1 MWCMPKL
8 TPEYIERMEHL
19 LDLYAK
25 PYDEKEPIVCIDEK
39 SKQLL
44 QNVRSPIDASEHAY
58 RKVDYEY
65 KRNGTRNIF
74 CAVEPRGGRRRI
86 AVTKR
91 RTKADFAEFV
101 RDLVDAGYARAKKV
115 HIVCDNLNTHFAA
128 SFKETF
134 DEIEAERVLSR
145 IEFHYTPKHAS
156 WLDMAEVELSIL
168 SRTAIRGRVPTEE
181 QLVSRIATFE
191 RDRNGRKATI
201 NWKFTKED
209 ARRALK
215 YEVRN

>member
-1 MWCMPKL
+1 MWCVPKL

-19 LDLYAK
+19 LDLYAL
-25 PYDEKEPIVCIDEK
+25 PYKEDEPVVCIDEK

-44 QNVRSPIDASEHAY
+44 QNIRCPLPQTEHTVRRI
-58 RKVDYEY
+58 DYEY

-74 CAVEPRGGRRRI
+74 CAVEPKGGRRTI

-91 RTKADFAEFV
+91 RTKQDFARFV
-101 RDLVDAGYARAKKV
+101 RELIDHYEKARVV
-115 HIVCDNLNTHFAA
+115 HIVCDNLNTHFPP
-128 SFKETF
+128 SFYETF
-134 DEIEAERVLSR
+134 EKYEADRILSR

-156 WLDMAEVELSIL
+156 WLDMAEIELSIL

-181 QLVSRIATFE
+181 KLVSRIQRFQHA
-191 RDRNGRKATI
+191 RNARRAVI
-201 NWKFTKED
+201 NWTFTKDD

-215 YEVRN
+215 YEVGN